1 MPNSFNAWNFQALE
15 AEVLG
20 RRLGVDSYKAAD
32 LEGNTIEENDKKSE
46 YSSRSSSIQPATS
59 TES

>member
-1 MPNSFNAWNFQALE
+1 MPNIFNAWNFQALE

-20 RRLGVDSYKAAD
+20 RRLEVDSYKAAD
-32 LEGNTIEENDKKSE
+32 LEGNTNEVNDKKSE
-46 YSSRSSSIQPATS
+46 YSSRSSSIQSATS

>member
-1 MPNSFNAWNFQALE
+1 MPNIFNAWNFQALE

>member
-1 MPNSFNAWNFQALE
+1 MPNIFNAWNFQALE

-46 YSSRSSSIQPATS
+46 YSSRSSSIQSATS